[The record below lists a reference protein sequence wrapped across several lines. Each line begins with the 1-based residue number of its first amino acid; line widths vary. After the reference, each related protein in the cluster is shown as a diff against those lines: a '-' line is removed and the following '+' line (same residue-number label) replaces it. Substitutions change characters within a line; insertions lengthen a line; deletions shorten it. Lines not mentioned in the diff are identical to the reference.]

1 MEVREILIA
10 NTRTQKRSKITTAAT
25 TLGELKAALTEA
37 GIDYS
42 DMTFTEGISKTQ
54 LLGDDT
60 QLPQN
65 VMYKGSP
72 TNNLVILLTNTKKKI
87 ASGATMS
94 RAEAYA
100 LIKKRGL
107 QEDIKSHFGRN
118 FTRVSTTDLK
128 QFLNSTTDDNDDN
141 TTSDVAR
148 SFKTENTPQT
158 EKHVE
163 AEEHVEVEK
172 ENNEDPKV
180 MPTDFIDRFNSLI
193 CAFNTLVNVLYENGD
208 LYDRDL
214 ENVRVATPEE
224 YKFKSD
230 DNNNTSASSSISTSD
245 GQINDDD
252 IDKMLNELNM

>member
-10 NTRTQKRSKITTAAT
+10 NTRTQQRSKITTAAA

-100 LIKKRGL
+100 LVKKRGL
-107 QEDIKSHFGRN
+107 QEDIKNHFGRN
-118 FTRVSTTDLK
+118 FTQVSTTDLE
-128 QFLNSTTDDNDDN
+128 QFLNSTTDDDS
-141 TTSDVAR
+141 TTSDVAK
-148 SFKTENTPQT
+148 SSKTENTPQAEKHIEV

-163 AEEHVEVEK
+163 VKK

-193 CAFNTLVNVLYENGD
+193 CAFNTLVNILDENESLYEC
-208 LYDRDL
+208 DL

-230 DNNNTSASSSISTSD
+230 DNDNTSASSSISTSD

>member
-10 NTRTQKRSKITTAAT
+10 NTRTQQRSKITTAAA

-65 VMYKGSP
+65 VMYKGRP

-100 LIKKRGL
+100 LVKKRGL

-118 FTRVSTTDLK
+118 FTQVSTTDLE
-128 QFLNSTTDDNDDN
+128 QFLNSTTDDDS
-141 TTSDVAR
+141 TTPDAAK
-148 SFKTENTPQT
+148 SFKTENTPQE

-172 ENNEDPKV
+172 ENNEDSKV
-180 MPTDFIDRFNSLI
+180 TPTDFIDRFNSLI
-193 CAFNTLVNVLYENGD
+193 CAFNTLVNVLDENESLYEC
-208 LYDRDL
+208 DL
-214 ENVRVATPEE
+214 ENVRTAIPEE